1 MSNPSIPTAV
11 SPQLR
16 KSWHWLPLLVAASL
30 LVSAGAGAAVA
41 WIRLKKQ
48 PISPEPPV
56 AVADSSAVDALFSKQ
71 RHEQFLKDAVD
82 LYADPGSDQTK
93 IRNGLNHCV
102 ELGLLYLDQWR
113 LEEADVLFTR
123 LAPSPVEQYATFG
136 MLGHAIVLGLQN
148 KTTESNQAF
157 MELIRDNRYL
167 KNQSQRARL
176 IFENPQLAHWTARA
190 LDYNFANAAKDF
202 PNDLTPLRTPIV
214 GGARRGASDKS
225 SGKK

>member
-30 LVSAGAGAAVA
+30 LLSAGAGAAVA
-41 WIRLKKQ
+41 WIRLKKL

-71 RHEQFLKDAVD
+71 KHEQFLKDAVD
-82 LYADPGSDQTK
+82 QYADPGSDATK
-93 IRNGLNHCV
+93 IRNGRNHCV

-113 LEEADVLFTR
+113 LEEADALFTR
-123 LAPSPVEQYATFG
+123 LMQSSVDEYVTLG
-136 MLGHAIVLGLQN
+136 KLGHAIALALQN
-148 KTTESNQAF
+148 KPTESNKVFQ
-157 MELIRDNRYL
+157 ELLKDKRYL
-167 KNQSQRARL
+167 KNQPRRAWFF
-176 IFENPQLAHWTARA
+176 FENPQLAQWTARA